1 MQGIGAGFV
10 PKILDTSLID
20 EVIAVSD
27 ADAYMAGRTLAK
39 ADGAFAGLTAGAAAW
54 AALCL
59 ARREESAGKRIAVIL
74 PDTGARYLSTPL
86 FEG

>member
-1 MQGIGAGFV
+1 M
-10 PKILDTSLID
+10 
-20 EVIAVSD
+20 IAVSD

-39 ADGAFAGLTAGAAAW
+39 ADGVFAGITAGAAVW

-59 ARREESAGKRIAVIL
+59 ARREEYAGKRIAVIL